1 MLTGLLARR
10 WCKSPK
16 PFVYDNFVEKKP
28 WFDKDQRLLTLHDF
42 TPPIIFYAQFK
53 VYKLPLKIKLWALLK
68 AWSPRVL
75 LSLSFSFS
83 GWFPGAQGPFAFTFL
98 PGLLRHT
105 GEGAQSGAPSAIW
118 KGACGLCEQS
128 KSRAGALLAFCVN
141 QGISAS
147 FLSSIFLTA
156 KFFPY
161 LFLYFYPFH
170 QCHHPEGIPGS
181 NLVWT
186 PVGFIIQIPLQSL

>member
-1 MLTGLLARR
+1 M
-10 WCKSPK
+10 
-16 PFVYDNFVEKKP
+16 
-28 WFDKDQRLLTLHDF
+28 TLHNF
-42 TPPIIFYAQFK
+42 TPPIILYAQLK

-83 GWFPGAQGPFAFTFL
+83 GWFPGAQGPSAFTFL
-98 PGLLRHT
+98 PGFLRHT
-105 GEGAQSGAPSAIW
+105 GEGAQSGAPSTIW
-118 KGACGLCEQS
+118 KGACGLREQS

-141 QGISAS
+141 QGISTS

-161 LFLYFYPFH
+161 LFLYF
-170 QCHHPEGIPGS
+170 S
-181 NLVWT
+181 
-186 PVGFIIQIPLQSL
+186 QSLMLSSRGNPWIQPRLDPGRKHAENDPNQARQLYKWSRSAVSDSL

>member
-1 MLTGLLARR
+1 MISLQERKPGL
-10 WCKSPK
+10 
-16 PFVYDNFVEKKP
+16 
-28 WFDKDQRLLTLHDF
+28 DKDQRLLTLHDF
-42 TPPIIFYAQFK
+42 TPPIILYAQLK

-128 KSRAGALLAFCVN
+128 KSRAGALLAFWIN

-147 FLSSIFLTA
+147 FLSSVFLTA

-161 LFLYFYPFH
+161 SFLYFYPF
-170 QCHHPEGIPGS
+170 CRRRPPERIPGS
-181 NLVWT
+181 YQGWTLVHLNRQKNYLTKVNYPW
-186 PVGFIIQIPLQSL
+186 